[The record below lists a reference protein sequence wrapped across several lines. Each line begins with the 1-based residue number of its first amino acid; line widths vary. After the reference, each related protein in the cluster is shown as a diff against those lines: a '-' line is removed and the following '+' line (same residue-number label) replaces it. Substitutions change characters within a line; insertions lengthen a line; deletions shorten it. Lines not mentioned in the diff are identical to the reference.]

1 MAKKILGRGIAS
13 LFSLDDENEEETI
26 SETLLQET
34 GQQSV
39 PIELL
44 YPNPDQPRRF
54 FEPEAL
60 TELSESIVRN
70 GVLQPI
76 LVRPHPF
83 KVNAYEI
90 IAGERRWQASQKAEL
105 SSVPVIIKNLSDSDV
120 IEIALIENMHRRD
133 LNVLE
138 EAAGYKQLIEQ
149 FDYTQEK
156 LASILSRSRSH
167 IANLLRLLSLPETV
181 QEQVRNGELSSSHAR
196 TLVGIEDCEKFANH
210 IINEQLNVRQTEQIA
225 QELREN
231 PNLDLFSALKA
242 PDQNPPSPKSKTPQ
256 DIHVRALQK
265 KLSDK
270 VGLKVRI
277 KADKN
282 RQSGKVTLSY
292 KNLEE
297 FDRIKQALEYLK
309 I

>member
-1 MAKKILGRGIAS
+1 MAKKILGRGITG
-13 LFSLDDENEEETI
+13 LFSQDEDEEAALPETFTQDI
-26 SETLLQET
+26 V
-34 GQQSV
+34 QQSI

-60 TELSESIVRN
+60 TELSESILRN
-70 GVLQPI
+70 GVLQPL

-83 KVNAYEI
+83 KVGSYEI

-156 LASILSRSRSH
+156 LANILSRSRSH
-167 IANLLRLLSLPETV
+167 IANLLRLLSLPSAIQDHIRAGT
-181 QEQVRNGELSSSHAR
+181 LSTGHAR
-196 TLVGIEDCEKFANH
+196 ALIGVEQAEQFAQH
-210 IINEQLNVRQTEQIA
+210 ILAEGLNVRETEQIA
-225 QELREN
+225 QSLREN
-231 PNLDLFSALKA
+231 PELDLFTML
-242 PDQNPPSPKSKTPQ
+242 KTPDDSAPKPKNAATQ
-256 DIHVRALQK
+256 DVHIQTLQK
-265 KLSDK
+265 QLSDK
-270 VGLKVRI
+270 IGLKVRI
-277 KADKN
+277 KADSN
-282 RQSGKVTLSY
+282 RQSGKITLAY
-292 KNLEE
+292 KNLDE
-297 FDRIKQALEYLK
+297 FDRIKQALEHLK
-309 I
+309 V

>member
-1 MAKKILGRGIAS
+1 MAKKILGRGITS
-13 LFSLDDENEEETI
+13 LFSLDDENETETI
-26 SETLLQET
+26 PETLVQET

-54 FEPEAL
+54 FAPEAL
-60 TELSESIVRN
+60 SELAESIVRN
-70 GVLQPI
+70 GILQPI

-90 IAGERRWQASQKAEL
+90 IAGERRWQAAQKAEL
-105 SSVPVIIKNLSDSDV
+105 SSVPVIIKNLNDSDV

-156 LASILSRSRSH
+156 LAEILSRSRSH
-167 IANLLRLLSLPETV
+167 IANLLRLLSLPSSI
-181 QEQVRNGELSSSHAR
+181 QDKVRHGELSSSHAR
-196 TLVGIEDCEKFANH
+196 ALVGIENCEKFANH
-210 IINEQLNVRQTEQIA
+210 IIDAQLNVRQTEQMA
-225 QELREN
+225 QILREN
-231 PNLDLFSALKA
+231 PDADIFNA
-242 PDQNPPSPKSKTPQ
+242 PKTP
-256 DIHVRALQK
+256 DNVKSLPKNKNPKDLHVQALQK

-270 VGLKVRI
+270 IGLKVHI
-277 KADKN
+277 KADSN

-292 KNLEE
+292 KSLDE
-297 FDRIKQALEYLK
+297 FDRIRQALESLRL
-309 I
+309 